1 MSNNKNCEVLN
12 DVTAK
17 LIDSC
22 KGYQMC
28 AEVSDENMALK
39 NQFTQRQ
46 SARSQ
51 LVQEFQSKIASEGGK
66 YEDSG
71 TMTGSLH
78 RGYTKFI
85 SVFKD
90 DEKAALDALDTGEEH
105 LAEYIQKQ
113 LKEPG
118 LSLDATQLLNKA
130 HASALAGERFADML
144 DD

>member
-1 MSNNKNCEVLN
+1 MNNNRNCEVLN

-28 AEVSDENMALK
+28 AEVSDDNMLLK
-39 NQFTQRQ
+39 NQFMQRQ
-46 SARSQ
+46 AARRE
-51 LVQEFQSKIASEGGK
+51 LVHEFQSKITAEGGK

-85 SVFKD
+85 SAFKD
-90 DEKAALDALDTGEEH
+90 DEEAALDALDTGEEH

-118 LSLDATQLLNKA
+118 LSLEATQLLNKA
-130 HASALAGERFADML
+130 RASALDGERFADRL